1 MYLPSYLPHSHAKE
15 WRHLSSVAVPS
26 DILFNTVVVLSV
38 IMSWRNMK
46 CIRLFLTH
54 DMTIQ
59 SPAQHALGDR
69 SMCNLQAAAAEDY
82 LFGCLLQSLSNTN
95 ENIQILL
102 LRWWGAPWSNSPRP
116 LPFNKPY
123 TFLVS
128 LLEFRCQWK
137 PDWQQKLNSNFDK
150 RLGRRCSGKT
160 PNQYI
165 TYQSYFKVKSHQI
178 GEPYNTDTRSN
189 RQ

>member
-1 MYLPSYLPHSHAKE
+1 MTFYLTL
-15 WRHLSSVAVPS
+15 L
-26 DILFNTVVVLSV
+26 LSV

-46 CIRLFLTH
+46 CIRLFLPH

-69 SMCNLQAAAAEDY
+69 SMCNLQAAAEDY
-82 LFGCLLQSLSNTN
+82 LFGCLLQSFSYTN

-123 TFLVS
+123 STHS
-128 LLEFRCQWK
+128 LYLF
-137 PDWQQKLNSNFDK
+137 LNSGVNGNRIGSENLTAILTSD
-150 RLGRRCSGKT
+150 LGGDVQER
-160 PNQYI
+160 
-165 TYQSYFKVKSHQI
+165 HQTSI
-178 GEPYNTDTRSN
+178 
-189 RQ
+189 